1 MLTMHLSKIQPSQLF
16 INEDKLSRVMQNYD
30 PEKPE
35 TLEPIPIKKLGNEI
49 IYTDGHTR
57 ALVVYLHGLFEIS
70 VVWDEDELDWDA
82 YKICVQWCKEEGI
95 LSIADLQ
102 ERIIDPEIYEEL
114 WLKRCQELHEQLEA
128 RRK

>member
-1 MLTMHLSKIQPSQLF
+1 MLTLHLSKIQPSQLF
-16 INEDKLSRVMQNYD
+16 INEDKLSLIMQNYD

-57 ALVVYLHGLFEIS
+57 ALVVYLHGLSEIP

-82 YKICVQWCKEEGI
+82 YKICVKWCKEEGI

-102 ERIIDPEIYEEL
+102 ERSIDPEIYEEL
-114 WLKRCQELHEQLEA
+114 
-128 RRK
+128 

>member
-1 MLTMHLSKIQPSQLF
+1 MLTLHLSKIQPSQLF

-35 TLEPIPIKKLGNEI
+35 MLEPIPIKKLGNEI

-57 ALVVYLHGLFEIS
+57 ALVVYLHGLSEIP

-102 ERIIDPEIYEEL
+102 ERSIDPEIYEEL
-114 WLKRCQELHEQLEA
+114 
-128 RRK
+128 